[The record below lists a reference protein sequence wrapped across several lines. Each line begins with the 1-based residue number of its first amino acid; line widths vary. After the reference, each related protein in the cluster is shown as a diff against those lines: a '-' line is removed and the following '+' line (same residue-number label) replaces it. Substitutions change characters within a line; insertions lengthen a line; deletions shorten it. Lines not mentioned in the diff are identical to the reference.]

1 MDHIAL
7 LACRVVDVAASG
19 KTKQLFHS
27 MKGMMQDCIEMGS
40 DPAATVAFAEVT
52 AHLCY
57 ALEDIYVSLEPKNRP
72 TRNKQNRETYL
83 TPLEV
88 SDLQNQPSV
97 EQVILGC
104 LGRLETNVA
113 DLPRQGETK
122 QHSPNLNDR
131 IETVDI
137 EYLRNNVFLD
147 AKATALSPALSDSNN
162 DPITERTLS
171 HTTDIEDFKDRSED
185 RQKKASR
192 NSRQDP
198 VYQNIAEPPVKQF
211 YETLDIFLQRN
222 KSKHKE
228 TVVAPSSPS
237 TMGRRRD
244 EGKHA
249 EMLRAKVKILKR
261 RLKTTGR
268 EMHRRGPD
276 HSPSK
281 HPPMMSVFGSV
292 IVLAL
297 VILWL
302 GFGVYGVYSLTK
314 LHLMENRHNAQE
326 QHPQQS
332 EVVFRIVREVRHFN
346 ADEKEAMHSTFSTAQ
361 ELNAMTDCISSR
373 LEEIDSD

>member
-1 MDHIAL
+1 
-7 LACRVVDVAASG
+7 V
-19 KTKQLFHS
+19 
-27 MKGMMQDCIEMGS
+27 
-40 DPAATVAFAEVT
+40 
-52 AHLCY
+52 
-57 ALEDIYVSLEPKNRP
+57 P
-72 TRNKQNRETYL
+72 TL
-83 TPLEV
+83 HG
-88 SDLQNQPSV
+88 LQV
-97 EQVILGC
+97 
-104 LGRLETNVA
+104 
-113 DLPRQGETK
+113 
-122 QHSPNLNDR
+122 
-131 IETVDI
+131 
-137 EYLRNNVFLD
+137 
-147 AKATALSPALSDSNN
+147 
-162 DPITERTLS
+162 
-171 HTTDIEDFKDRSED
+171 
-185 RQKKASR
+185 
-192 NSRQDP
+192 
-198 VYQNIAEPPVKQF
+198 
-211 YETLDIFLQRN
+211 
-222 KSKHKE
+222 E

-281 HPPMMSVFGSV
+281 YPPMMSVFGSV

-314 LHLMENRHNAQE
+314 LHLMENRHNTQE

-346 ADEKEAMHSTFSTAQ
+346 ADEKETMHSTFSTAQ